1 MQMSARSTLG
11 KGSRR
16 PAQGSAVGLAA
27 SALDPR
33 GMSGATSPADAHRN
47 PLRLL
52 HSCAE
57 PWRSKGA
64 DYALSLKQPWFGEGW
79 AELA

>member
-16 PAQGSAVGLAA
+16 PAQGLAVGLAA

-33 GMSGATSPADAHRN
+33 GMPGAAPSEA
-47 PLRLL
+47 
-52 HSCAE
+52 
-57 PWRSKGA
+57 WRA
-64 DYALSLKQPWFGEGW
+64 GETRW
-79 AELA
+79 VR